1 MAAMRETTGA
11 EERTQDQSTT
21 ATRTA
26 RKPRAAAKPRTKTST
41 KTSGTMP
48 PTPIAAKE
56 PNLLEK
62 LRAEADGIFIF
73 ALEGLKRLINN
84 NYKFSETERN
94 KRELEQYRE
103 ESDNVLSFVG
113 ECCELGADYDY
124 GSTELYNAYKG
135 FCEDSGV
142 KPYSQKNFVKQLLA
156 NIPGT
161 DKGVDK
167 LGKRRIITGI
177 RFIPDDFD

>member
-1 MAAMRETTGA
+1 MFSCNTI
-11 EERTQDQSTT
+11 
-21 ATRTA
+21 
-26 RKPRAAAKPRTKTST
+26 PRNLGDKSEGFYRRLILIRFDHAVPENIKD
-41 KTSGTMP
+41 
-48 PTPIAAKE
+48 

-113 ECCELGADYDY
+113 ECCKLGADYDY
-124 GSTELYNAYKG
+124 GSTKLYNAYKG

-167 LGKRRIITGI
+167 LGKTGI